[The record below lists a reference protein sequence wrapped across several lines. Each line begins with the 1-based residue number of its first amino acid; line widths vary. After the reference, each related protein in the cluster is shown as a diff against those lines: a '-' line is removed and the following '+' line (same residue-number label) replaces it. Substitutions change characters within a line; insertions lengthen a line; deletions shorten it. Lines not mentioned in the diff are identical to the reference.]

1 MSAKTLTRVILVAL
15 IAAMLGG
22 AYMIVARNGAATN
35 GAKQDAPSG
44 FMH

>member
-22 AYMIVARNGAATN
+22 AYVIVARNGVATK
-35 GAKQDAPSG
+35 GASQETPSG